1 MAATDPPSGQ
11 PRRGAWPIIGSQWRR
26 LLRLGPFRWRSVAPW
41 RAARVAA
48 GVVVPLA
55 IGWWTGHIDLGA
67 FAALGALPAGM
78 ASFQGVTRSRVAA
91 VAVASIGM
99 ALSTFVG
106 ATVAKA
112 APWVLVAVV
121 VTWGYGTGLAVCLGK
136 RLSVAALQWAV
147 ALLISVGLPLAPA
160 AAVGRAALVLAGGLF
175 QGVLVAGSWVVR
187 ARHRERIPLAA
198 SYRELSGYAADVA
211 ADRLVAPPPVAFP
224 AAGALQDP
232 NPLLPEP
239 ARLIL
244 VDLLEDAER
253 LRGSIAALAAA
264 ASADPETAPG
274 LRRIAAET
282 AGLLGRVAT
291 ALSATRH
298 DDGATVD
305 AIAQRAA
312 SMRVSGDFPW
322 RWTVEALFGQLRAVA
337 DDLRE
342 LDDVATVALAPRAG
356 GSARSPRSRRG
367 VGAIWPTLRANMTLS
382 TEAGR
387 HAVRL
392 AVIAGLAEV
401 MVQATKL
408 EEGRWAVLTI
418 FLVLKPDYST
428 TVYRGVQRAVGTAF
442 GAGLGAALVQLGHLG
457 QGGLVIAAG
466 ATVSAAYAVFD
477 VSYLLFS
484 VCLTTF
490 IVVLLEILGIPAGPT
505 AWARLIDTA
514 IGSGFA
520 LLGYFAWPTWEGT
533 AAQEKFARLLE
544 LHRDYSTAV
553 LEALADPEAAD
564 PDRLR
569 DLQAAARRAR
579 GGAEAS
585 VARLSDEPAQPPLTS
600 ELATSVMAPV
610 TRLAQAE
617 LALHALVWTPHPDRN
632 AAGDGRDRA
641 AVRRPL
647 DEFARAAGETATG
660 LAEALR
666 TLRKPGPIPAL
677 RPLHAHLQ
685 DELGARDVGL
695 LAATDGIVDALDT
708 IHAVLE
714 ERLPADDHGPGA

>member
-1 MAATDPPSGQ
+1 
-11 PRRGAWPIIGSQWRR
+11 

-55 IGWWTGHIDLGA
+55 IGWWSGHIDLGA

-78 ASFQGVTRSRVAA
+78 ASFQGVTRSRVTA
-91 VAVASIGM
+91 VAAASVGM
-99 ALSTFVG
+99 AVSTFVG
-106 ATVAKA
+106 ATLANS

-121 VTWGYGTGLAVCLGK
+121 VAWGYGTGLAVCLGQ
-136 RLSVAALQWAV
+136 RLSVAVLQWAV
-147 ALLISVGLPLAPA
+147 ALLISIGLPLAPA

-175 QGVLVAGSWVVR
+175 QGLLVAGSWAIR
-187 ARHRERIPLAA
+187 ASRRERLPLAA
-198 SYRELSGYAADVA
+198 SYRALAGYAADVA
-211 ADRLVAPPPVAFP
+211 ADRLVVPPPVAFP

-244 VDLLEDAER
+244 VDLLEEAER
-253 LRGSIAALAAA
+253 LRGSIAALAQA
-264 ASADPETAPG
+264 ASADPDTAPG
-274 LRRIAAET
+274 LRRVAAEA
-282 AGLLGRVAT
+282 AGLLRRVAS
-291 ALSATRH
+291 ALESRPR
-298 DDGATVD
+298 DRGPIVD
-305 AIAQRAA
+305 AIAERATA
-312 SMRVSGDFPW
+312 MRVSGDFPW
-322 RWTVEALFGQLRAVA
+322 RWTAEALFGQLRAVA
-337 DDLRE
+337 EDLRE
-342 LDDVATVALAPRAG
+342 LDDVATVALTPAG
-356 GSARSPRSRRG
+356 GGGRRTPPTRRG

-401 MVQATKL
+401 LVQATKL

-428 TVYRGVQRAVGTAF
+428 TVYRGVQRAIGTAF

-466 ATVSAAYAVFD
+466 AAVSAAYALFD

-490 IVVLLEILGIPAGPT
+490 IVVLLEILGMPAEPT

-520 LLGYFAWPTWEGT
+520 LLGYFIWPTWEG
-533 AAQEKFARLLE
+533 AGAQEKFARLLE
-544 LHRDYSTAV
+544 VHRDYSTAV
-553 LEALADPEAAD
+553 LGALSHPDDAD

-569 DLQAAARRAR
+569 ELQAAARRAR

-585 VARLSDEPAQPPLTS
+585 VARLSDEPAHPPLTS

-617 LALHALVWTPHPDRN
+617 LALHALVWTPDPSHN
-632 AAGDGRDRA
+632 GAAGDREQAD
-641 AVRRPL
+641 VSDLL
-647 DEFARAAGETATG
+647 DEFAGAVGDSATG
-660 LAEALR
+660 LAAALR
-666 TLRKPGPIPAL
+666 TLRRPGPIPAL
-677 RPLHAHLQ
+677 RPLHAQLH
-685 DELGARDVGL
+685 DELADGRVAL
-695 LAATDGIVDALDT
+695 LTATDGIVDALDT

-714 ERLPADDHGPGA
+714 ERLPGGG

>member
-1 MAATDPPSGQ
+1 MEGG
-11 PRRGAWPIIGSQWRR
+11 RWPTRSSRWRT
-26 LLRLGPFRWRSVAPW
+26 LLRLGPFRWRSIAPW
-41 RAARVAA
+41 RAARVAV

-55 IGWWTGHIDLGA
+55 IGWWSGHIDLGA

-78 ASFQGVTRSRVAA
+78 ASFQGVTRSRVTA
-91 VAVASIGM
+91 VAAASVGM
-99 ALSTFVG
+99 AVSTFVG
-106 ATVAKA
+106 ATLANG

-121 VTWGYGTGLAVCLGK
+121 VAWGYGTGLAVCLGQ

-147 ALLISVGLPLAPA
+147 ALLISIGLPLAPA

-187 ARHRERIPLAA
+187 ASRRERVPLAA
-198 SYRELSGYAADVA
+198 SYRALSGYAADVA

-224 AAGALQDP
+224 ATDALQDP

-244 VDLLEDAER
+244 VDLLEEAER
-253 LRGSIAALAAA
+253 LRGSIAALAQAA
-264 ASADPETAPG
+264 AADPETAPG
-274 LRRIAAET
+274 LRRVAAET
-282 AGLLGRVAT
+282 ADLLGRVAT
-291 ALSATRH
+291 ALGSRPR
-298 DDGATVD
+298 DRGAIVD
-305 AIAQRAA
+305 AISDRAA
-312 SMRVSGDFPW
+312 AMRVSGDFPW
-322 RWTVEALFGQLRAVA
+322 RWTAEALFGQLRAVA
-337 DDLRE
+337 DDLGE
-342 LDDVATVALAPRAG
+342 LEDVATVALAPGTG
-356 GSARSPRSRRG
+356 GGRRTPRSRRG
-367 VGAIWPTLRANMTLS
+367 VGAIWLTLRANMTLS

-392 AVIAGLAEV
+392 AVIAGLAEAL
-401 MVQATKL
+401 VQATKL

-428 TVYRGVQRAVGTAF
+428 TVYRGVQRAIGTAF

-466 ATVSAAYAVFD
+466 AAVSAAYALFD

-490 IVVLLEILGIPAGPT
+490 IVVLLEILGMPAEPT

-520 LLGYFAWPTWEGT
+520 LLGYFVWPTWEGA

-544 LHRDYSTAV
+544 VHRDYSTAV
-553 LEALADPEAAD
+553 LGALSHPDGAD

-569 DLQAAARRAR
+569 ELQAAARRAR

-585 VARLSDEPAQPPLTS
+585 VARLSDEPAHPPLTS

-617 LALHALVWTPHPDRN
+617 LALHAIVWTPDRSHN
-632 AAGDGRDRA
+632 GADDNRDGADVSRL
-641 AVRRPL
+641 L
-647 DEFARAAGETATG
+647 DEFAGAVGETASG
-660 LAEALR
+660 LAAALR
-666 TLRKPGPIPAL
+666 TLRRPGAIPAL

-685 DELGARDVGL
+685 DELAAGQVGL
-695 LAATDGIVDALDT
+695 ITATDGIVDALNT

-714 ERLPADDHGPGA
+714 ERLPARHQPEP

>member
-1 MAATDPPSGQ
+1 M
-11 PRRGAWPIIGSQWRR
+11 
-26 LLRLGPFRWRSVAPW
+26 
-41 RAARVAA
+41 
-48 GVVVPLA
+48 VPLA

-78 ASFQGVTRSRVAA
+78 ASFQGVTRSRVSA
-91 VAVASIGM
+91 VAAASIGM
-99 ALSTFVG
+99 AVSTFVG
-106 ATVAKA
+106 ATLANG

-121 VTWGYGTGLAVCLGK
+121 VVWGYGTGLAVCLGK

-147 ALLISVGLPLAPA
+147 ALLISIGLPLAPG

-175 QGVLVAGSWVVR
+175 QGVLVAGSWAVR
-187 ARHRERIPLAA
+187 AGHRERVPLAA
-198 SYRELSGYAADVA
+198 SYRALEGYAAAVA

-224 AAGALQDP
+224 AVGALQDP

-244 VDLLEDAER
+244 VDLLEEAER
-253 LRGSIAALAAA
+253 VRGSIAALAAA
-264 ASADPETAPG
+264 AAADPETAPG

-282 AGLLGRVAT
+282 AGLLGQVAT
-291 ALSATRH
+291 ALSAGRH
-298 DDGATVD
+298 DRGAIVD
-305 AIAQRAA
+305 AIAERAV

-342 LDDVATVALAPRAG
+342 LEDVASVAVAPFG
-356 GSARSPRSRRG
+356 GSSRSSRSRRG

-428 TVYRGVQRAVGTAF
+428 TVYRGVQRAIGTAF

-457 QGGLVIAAG
+457 HGGLVIAAG
-466 ATVSAAYAVFD
+466 AAVSAAYALFD

-490 IVVLLEILGIPAGPT
+490 IVVLLEILGMPAVPT

-514 IGSGFA
+514 IGSGLA

-544 LHRDYSTAV
+544 VHRDYSTAV
-553 LEALADPEAAD
+553 LEALADPKDAD

-569 DLQAAARRAR
+569 ELQAAARRAR

-585 VARLSDEPAQPPLTS
+585 VARLSDEPARPPLTP

-617 LALHALVWTPHPDRN
+617 LALHALVWTPHPSGNGGGPPD
-632 AAGDGRDRA
+632 
-641 AVRRPL
+641 VRRPL
-647 DEFARAAGETATG
+647 NEFAGAVGEMATG

-666 TLRKPGPIPAL
+666 SLSRPGPIPAL
-677 RPLHAHLQ
+677 RPLHSNLR
-685 DELGARDVGL
+685 EEVGSRDVGL
-695 LAATDGIVDALDT
+695 ITATDGIVDALDT

-714 ERLPADDHGPGA
+714 DRLPAGGQPAAH

>member
-1 MAATDPPSGQ
+1 M
-11 PRRGAWPIIGSQWRR
+11 

-48 GVVVPLA
+48 GVMVPLA
-55 IGWWTGHIDLGA
+55 IGWWSGHIDLGA

-78 ASFQGVTRSRVAA
+78 ASFQGVTRSRVTA
-91 VAVASIGM
+91 VAAASVGM
-99 ALSTFVG
+99 AVSTFVG
-106 ATVAKA
+106 ATLANS

-121 VTWGYGTGLAVCLGK
+121 IVWGYGTGLAVCLGQ
-136 RLSVAALQWAV
+136 RLSVAVLQWAV
-147 ALLISVGLPLAPA
+147 ALLISIGLPLAPA

-175 QGVLVAGSWVVR
+175 QGLLVAGSWVIR
-187 ARHRERIPLAA
+187 ASRRERVPLAA
-198 SYRELSGYAADVA
+198 SYRALSGYAADVA
-211 ADRLVAPPPVAFP
+211 ADRLVVPPPVAFP
-224 AAGALQDP
+224 ATGALQDP

-244 VDLLEDAER
+244 VDLLEEAER
-253 LRGSIAALAAA
+253 LRGSIAALAQAA
-264 ASADPETAPG
+264 TADPDTAPG
-274 LRRIAAET
+274 LRRVAAE
-282 AGLLGRVAT
+282 AAAVLGQVAT
-291 ALSATRH
+291 ALESRPR
-298 DDGATVD
+298 DRGAIVD
-305 AIAQRAA
+305 AIDDRAT

-322 RWTVEALFGQLRAVA
+322 RWTAEALFGQLRTVA
-337 DDLRE
+337 ADLRE
-342 LDDVATVALAPRAG
+342 LEDVATVALAPPAG
-356 GSARSPRSRRG
+356 GARSPRTRRR

-401 MVQATKL
+401 LVQATKL

-428 TVYRGVQRAVGTAF
+428 TVYRGVQRAIGTAF

-457 QGGLVIAAG
+457 QGGLVVAAG
-466 ATVSAAYAVFD
+466 GAVSAAYALFD

-490 IVVLLEILGIPAGPT
+490 IVVLLEILGIPAEPT

-520 LLGYFAWPTWEGT
+520 LLGYFVWPTWEG
-533 AAQEKFARLLE
+533 AGAQEKFARLLE
-544 LHRDYSTAV
+544 VHRDYSTAV
-553 LEALADPEAAD
+553 LEALSHPGDAD

-569 DLQAAARRAR
+569 ELQAAARRAR

-585 VARLSDEPAQPPLTS
+585 VARLSDEPAHPPLTS

-617 LALHALVWTPHPDRN
+617 LALHALVWTPDPSHN
-632 AAGDGRDRA
+632 GAGNDLDQTD
-641 AVRRPL
+641 VSHLL
-647 DEFARAAGETATG
+647 DEFAGAVGETATG
-660 LAEALR
+660 LAAALR
-666 TLRKPGPIPAL
+666 TLRRPGPIPAL
-677 RPLHAHLQ
+677 RPLYTQLH
-685 DELGARDVGL
+685 DELADNRVAL
-695 LAATDGIVDALDT
+695 ITATDGIVDALDT

-714 ERLPADDHGPGA
+714 ERLPAGG